1 MSEAAASEDQSVF
14 TISKLTGF
22 FIHGST
28 GCSCCRNENFV
39 CGIQH
44 SLDEALERAIGF
56 HESKSVCSQYS
67 DNGIY
72 SIREINYEK
81 LPDGRVII
89 GSRIFEDESFYESG
103 NIAADMDY
111 EGTLKDTIE

>member
-1 MSEAAASEDQSVF
+1 MPDANITEDQIPF
-14 TISKLTGF
+14 AISKHTGF

-44 SLDEALERAIGF
+44 SLDEALERAIRF
-56 HESKSVCSQYS
+56 HESKTVCSQYS

-72 SIREINYEK
+72 SIREIDYEK

-89 GSRIFEDESFYESG
+89 GSRVFEDESFYESG
-103 NIAADMDY
+103 NIATEMDY